1 MDNLNLPT
9 YDYKVKSEKDKL
21 FILDLIRKKYVVLTP
36 EEWVRQHFIS
46 FLIVQKGYSPNL
58 IAVETSLQYLNQT
71 RRADMVVF
79 SSEGVPLVIIECKA
93 SSIKTSQKVFDQI
106 ATYNLHFKAKYLVVT
121 NGMEHYCCVMDY
133 SNKSYKFISELPEF
147 KDL

>member
-79 SSEGVPLVIIECKA
+79 SSEGVPLVIIECKS
-93 SSIKTSQKVFDQI
+93 SSIKT
-106 ATYNLHFKAKYLVVT
+106 
-121 NGMEHYCCVMDY
+121 
-133 SNKSYKFISELPEF
+133 
-147 KDL
+147 